1 MFSKETK
8 FVILAGYTSVP
19 KSLLNSVVHICD
31 GGNGHMQSEL
41 CLTYAYV
48 KKEVP
53 LNMFLK
59 ENCGW

>member
-1 MFSKETK
+1 MFSRETK

-53 LNMFLK
+53 
-59 ENCGW
+59 